1 MTMEAQTSHAD
12 AEVDNTLSELSPHPW
27 WRGLFSAIAAKIVV
41 IGVGLAIGLF
51 VGLFIASCAGLLD
64 ISC

>member
-1 MTMEAQTSHAD
+1 MEVQAIHVD
-12 AEVDNTLSELSPHPW
+12 AEIDNTSSELSQHPW
-27 WRGLFSAIAAKIVV
+27 WRGLFSAIAVKTVV

-51 VGLFIASCAGLLD
+51 VGLFIALCAGLLD